1 MNPNPDYIEAIKAKL
16 DAMNKVAGV
25 DPTNRQ
31 SQQGGV
37 YGEPKMSDPMDWAGQ
52 AAIEYLKSKGKNP
65 NLTDINPGP
74 LFS

>member
-25 DPTNRQ
+25 DPSNKTQ
-31 SQQGGV
+31 HGQV
-37 YGEPKMSDPMDWAGQ
+37 YGEARAQDPMDWTGQ

-65 NLTDINPGP
+65 NLTDIEPGP

>member
-25 DPTNRQ
+25 DPSNKAQ
-31 SQQGGV
+31 HGQV
-37 YGEPKMSDPMDWAGQ
+37 YGETRSQDPMDWAGQ
-52 AAIEYLKSKGKNP
+52 AAIEYLESKGKNP
-65 NLTDINPGP
+65 NLTDIEPGP

>member
-1 MNPNPDYIEAIKAKL
+1 MIPNQEYLDSIRRKL
-16 DAMNKVAGV
+16 DSMNKVAGV

-31 SQQGGV
+31 VQQGGV
-37 YGEPKMSDPMDWAGQ
+37 YGEPKMSDPMNWAGQ

-65 NLTDINPGP
+65 NLTDIDPGP

>member
-1 MNPNPDYIEAIKAKL
+1 MMPNQEYLDSIKRKL
-16 DAMNKVAGV
+16 DSMNKVAGV

-31 SQQGGV
+31 VQPGSV
-37 YGEPKMSDPMDWAGQ
+37 YGEPKMTDPMDWAGQ

>member
-1 MNPNPDYIEAIKAKL
+1 MMPNQEYLDSIRRKL
-16 DAMNKVAGV
+16 DAMNKASGI

-31 SQQGGV
+31 VQPGGV
-37 YGEPKMSDPMDWAGQ
+37 YGEPKMTDPMEWAGQ

>member
-1 MNPNPDYIEAIKAKL
+1 
-16 DAMNKVAGV
+16 MNKVAGV

-31 SQQGGV
+31 VQQGGV
-37 YGEPKMSDPMDWAGQ
+37 YGEPKMTDPMDRAGQ
-52 AAIEYLKSKGKNP
+52 AAMEYLKSKGKNP

>member
-1 MNPNPDYIEAIKAKL
+1 MMPNQEYLDSIKRKL
-16 DAMNKVAGV
+16 DSMNKVAGV

-31 SQQGGV
+31 VQPGGV
-37 YGEPKMSDPMDWAGQ
+37 YGEPKMTDPMEWAGQ

-65 NLTDINPGP
+65 NLTDSKPGP